1 MPSLRFAGRL
11 DGDRDGFGVGGFDLV
26 SDRDQLELLK
36 RIADT
41 DDRSL
46 ASLVRHCCKYWLQS
60 AEGRELSRRAKDL
73 MKTNIIASESEE
85 PKS

>member
-1 MPSLRFAGRL
+1 MAERKRDYPNKDFPSTAISF
-11 DGDRDGFGVGGFDLV
+11 
-26 SDRDQLELLK
+26 DRDQLELLK